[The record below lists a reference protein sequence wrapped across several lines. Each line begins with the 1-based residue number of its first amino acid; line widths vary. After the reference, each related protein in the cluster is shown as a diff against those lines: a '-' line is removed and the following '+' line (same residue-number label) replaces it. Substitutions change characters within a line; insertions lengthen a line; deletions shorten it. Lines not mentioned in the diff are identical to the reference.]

1 MSVLAELRSLKK
13 SLPED
18 GFCMR
23 LGFLILILSLQLLFG
38 SAWAEDT
45 LIRLGVLSHR
55 GDQATVKMWSP
66 TADYLTG
73 EIPGHRFEISP
84 LHFDEVDPA
93 VKFGQVDFILVN
105 PGIYVNLEVRYRISR
120 ISTLNN
126 LVGDVSLNTFGG
138 VIFTR
143 YDRKDINS
151 IEDLRGKHLMAVD
164 KTSLGGFQMA
174 WRELKASGVD
184 PSKDLSQ
191 LSFGGIH
198 DDVVMAVKDGRVDA
212 GTVRTDIL
220 ERMAV
225 SGDIHL
231 DDFKIINPRSNPEF
245 LFVRS
250 TRLYPEWPFSKV
262 QHTSNELAQR
272 VAVALLNM
280 PVEHPAAKAGRYAGW
295 TIPLDYQPVH
305 ELFRDL
311 HLPPYQNLGRFTLQ
325 DAIKKYWYWLVASL
339 VFLVFMAFMTTWIA
353 RLNRELKKAKQ
364 YLERQYELIL
374 NSVGDGICGVDMHGD
389 ATFVNQAVEQITGW
403 NEDDLIG
410 KNQHEL
416 LHHTRAD
423 GRSHPAEECPV
434 YATYLDSVP
443 RFVSDDIF
451 WKKDGG
457 SIPVEYSSTPIKDHQ
472 GQTVGSVVVFRDISE
487 RKQAEEVVRQHQ
499 MELAHVARLNTMGE
513 MASGIA
519 HELNQPLTA
528 IATNAHACIRM
539 LESGGSQRERC
550 ADVMERIGAQA
561 ERAGEII
568 RQLRQFVLK
577 DQPELSLIDLNQVIN
592 GVMLLLKPEIRRA
605 EVQVRLLLEGN
616 VGKVLAQHVQ
626 IDQVILNLARN
637 AIEAMADCTE
647 CDRILTIRT
656 SSKHP
661 GMVVVTVEDTGPGLD
676 ESVAS
681 ELFNPFVTTKP
692 DGMGLGLS
700 ISQGIIEAHKGRLYL
715 DSESGKGAVFRFSLP
730 IESGE
735 NQQ

>member
-1 MSVLAELRSLKK
+1 
-13 SLPED
+13 
-18 GFCMR
+18 MR
-23 LGFLILILSLQLLFG
+23 FGFLILILSLQLLFG
-38 SAWAEDT
+38 SVWAEDT
-45 LIRLGVLSHR
+45 AIRIGVLSHR
-55 GDQATVKMWSP
+55 GDEATVKMWSP
-66 TADYLTG
+66 TADYLSG
-73 EIPGHRFEISP
+73 EVPGYRFEISP

-93 VKFGQVDFILVN
+93 VKFGQVDFVLVN

-143 YDRKDINS
+143 HDRKDINS
-151 IEDLRGKHLMAVD
+151 IEDLRGKHFMAVD

-174 WRELKASGVD
+174 WREFKASGVD
-184 PSKDLSQ
+184 PSKDLSR

-198 DDVVMAVKDGRVDA
+198 DDVVMAVKDGRADA

-225 SGDIHL
+225 AGSIHL

-262 QHTSNELAQR
+262 QHTSNELAQQ

-280 PVEHPAAKAGRYAGW
+280 PVEHAAAKTGRYAGW

-311 HLPPYQNLGRFTLQ
+311 HLPPYQDLGRFTLQ
-325 DAIKKYWYWLVASL
+325 DAINRYWYWLVASL
-339 VFLVFMAFMTTWIA
+339 IFLFFMAFMTTWIA

-389 ATFVNQAVEQITGW
+389 ATFVNRAVEQITGW
-403 NEDDLIG
+403 SENDLIG

-423 GRSHPAEECPV
+423 GSSHPAEECPV

-451 WKKDGG
+451 WKKDGD

-568 RQLRQFVLK
+568 RQLRQFVRK
-577 DQPELSLIDLNQVIN
+577 DQPELSPIDLNQVIN

-605 EVQVRLLLEGN
+605 GVQVRLALENN

-647 CDRILTIRT
+647 CDRVLTIRT

-661 GMVVVTVEDTGPGLD
+661 GVVVVTVEDTGPGLD

-681 ELFNPFVTTKP
+681 GLFNPFVTTKP

-715 DSESGKGAVFRFSLP
+715 DTESGKGAVFRFSLP
-730 IESGE
+730 IEPGE
-735 NQQ
+735 DQQ